1 MNAELVILSGDE
13 NRKIISLLPYMT
25 AEEKIAVVSAY
36 PELLGSGVA
45 AAVTGIAVVTSG
57 IISAVAAKRSAERE
71 AKAAADTLAKQNAMV
86 DKEVTVQQ
94 ALINAQERRNKIIL
108 FSALGAGVIITAVI
122 LKKKSSR
129 SKNRK

>member
-36 PELLGSGVA
+36 PELLGNPVAAVAAGVA
-45 AAVTGIAVVTSG
+45 AITTGIVG
-57 IISAVAAKRSAERE
+57 AVAAKRRAERD
-71 AKAAADTLAKQNAMV
+71 AKATAALITQQNAMV

-108 FSALGAGVIITAVI
+108 FSAIGAGVIIAGIVI
-122 LKKKSSR
+122 KKGSSR